1 MILARAM
8 LLAALFSLAA
18 GRVEAAGLKKGFA
31 MCRDERTLIRLIGA
45 SVAKDEASFGALM
58 RDGCRSIRGDE
69 RIRVAAR
76 GKAVAK
82 LAVQGQRGSWWT
94 VVEALK

>member
-1 MILARAM
+1 MV
-8 LLAALFSLAA
+8 LAALFSLAA

-31 MCRDERTLIRLIGA
+31 MCRDERTLHRLIAA

-58 RDGCRSIRGDE
+58 RGACRPVRGDE

-76 GKAVAK
+76 GKAVAR
-82 LAVQGQRGSWWT
+82 LAVNGRRGSWWT